1 MVQRSPPNP
10 MHMESAKVQGR
21 LLCRVD
27 CNADEKR
34 MTRDISI
41 VTCVR
46 CIKFHTALINRVV
59 LGPKSEKYKGY
70 NISKYMRGN

>member
-1 MVQRSPPNP
+1 MAQRSPPNP

-21 LLCRVD
+21 LLCQVD
-27 CNADEKR
+27 RNADEKR
-34 MTRDISI
+34 MTRDIST

-46 CIKFHTALINRVV
+46 CIKFYTSLMNRVP
-59 LGPKSEKYKGY
+59 LAPRSKMYKGY